1 MTKHPHTP
9 YALGTPV
16 NGLVWNGDTV
26 AAAGGEGT
34 LHLIRPNLTKALA
47 VQVSDAP
54 LMTVIAT
61 PEGFATAD
69 ESGRIHLTTVQGE
82 VTLLAETKYMFLEN
96 IVYFAKKK
104 QILAATGKSVT
115 VINQDHSVTKLPH
128 TLPSTIGGMAISPIG
143 PRLAVS
149 HYGGATILA
158 LDSVKNPPR
167 LLPWK
172 GSHLALTY
180 SPDGKWLI
188 SSMQEQAIHLW
199 RLSDGM
205 DLQMRGYPS
214 KITQFSWM
222 SDNTTLATNG
232 GGGVPLWSFAT
243 EKGPAGTQAR
253 VLADSGVQDTLV
265 TAISMHPK
273 GPFCAIGYTDG
284 LTLLTQTVEDRAIL
298 LHEPNSQSVSHI
310 AWAANGMYL
319 ASAHA
324 NGTVT
329 LTDFAA
335 LV

>member
-1 MTKHPHTP
+1 MSSPHKP
-9 YALGTPV
+9 YPLGTTI
-16 NGLVWNGDTV
+16 NGLVWNNDTA
-26 AAAGGEGT
+26 AAAGGEGQ
-34 LHLIRPNLTKALA
+34 LHLLRPGLEKALA

-54 LMTVIAT
+54 LMTVIST

-69 ESGRIHLTTVQGE
+69 ESGRIHLTTPQGE
-82 VTLLAETKYMFLEN
+82 TTLLAETKYMFLEHLA
-96 IVYFAKKK
+96 YFPKKK

-115 VINQDHSVTKLPH
+115 VINPDHSLTKLPH
-128 TLPSTIGGMAISPIG
+128 TLPSTIGGMALSPIG

-172 GSHLALTY
+172 GSHLGLTY
-180 SPDGKWLI
+180 SPDGKWLV

-214 KITQFSWM
+214 KITQFSWA
-222 SDNTTLATNG
+222 SDATTLGTNG

-253 VLADSGVQDTLV
+253 VLADSGVQETLV
-265 TAISMHPK
+265 TALAMHPK

-284 LTLLTQTVEDRAIL
+284 LTLLTQTAEDRAIL
-298 LHEPNSQSVSHI
+298 LHQPNGQPVSHI
-310 AWAANGMYL
+310 AWSADGMHL
-319 ASAHA
+319 ALAHSG
-324 NGTVT
+324 GTVT